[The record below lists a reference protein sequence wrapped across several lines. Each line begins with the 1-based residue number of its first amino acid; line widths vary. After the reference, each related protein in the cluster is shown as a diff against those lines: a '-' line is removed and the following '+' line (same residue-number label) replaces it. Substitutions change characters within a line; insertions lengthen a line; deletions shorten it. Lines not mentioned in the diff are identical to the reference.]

1 MTTSAD
7 ILKIN
12 WAQNFPIDRI
22 VNILGIEMDKKGR
35 FVCPYH
41 QDPVPSMVIVKAKN
55 KCKCFECGAEASPLD
70 LIQVILGYT
79 DSKKALNFLQKYN
92 TPVLIKPNTPVE
104 LGTEFAAPP
113 LPSDLP
119 SAYKI
124 LTEFYSE
131 FCSDVNQTTRNML
144 HSLKLNIDFVTAD
157 YMGMLVLS
165 ASDILQQMSRRWSF
179 EDLVDSGLFVATPEG
194 DLSLIFDQDTLIIPH
209 PLLFD
214 VPEDI
219 ATTGT
224 QKIISFITG
233 INPGLKGSFEKH
245 TQGKYW
251 QPFSIKVENAKKV
264 LLCEGVFNVFSL
276 ATFSRLFNPYSLI
289 LEYLTPEI
297 LEKFRGT
304 DVTVAFNHPMAS
316 EGKKQKD
323 LTDQYNEKNKKIAAL
338 FKEHL
343 NQNITIL
350 NTPIG
355 IELGQFFKRY
365 R

>member
-1 MTTSAD
+1 
-7 ILKIN
+7 
-12 WAQNFPIDRI
+12 
-22 VNILGIEMDKKGR
+22 MDKKGR

-79 DSKKALNFLQKYN
+79 DSKKALSFLQKYN
-92 TPVLIKPNTPVE
+92 TPVLIKPNSPVE
-104 LGTEFAAPP
+104 LGTEFSPTP
-113 LPSDLP
+113 LPNNLLP
-119 SAYKI
+119 AYKI

-131 FCSDVNQTTRNML
+131 FCADVNQTTRNML
-144 HSLKLNIDFVTAD
+144 HSLKINLDFVHAD

-165 ASDILQQMSRRWSF
+165 SSDIIQQMSRRWSF
-179 EDLVDSGLFVATPEG
+179 EDLIDSGLFASTPEG
-194 DLSLIFDQDTLIIPH
+194 ELRLIFDQDTLIIPH
-209 PLLFD
+209 PLFFNSPLEN
-214 VPEDI
+214 PP
-219 ATTGT
+219 GT
-224 QKIISFITG
+224 QRIISFITG
-233 INPGLKGSFEKH
+233 INPGLKGSVEKQ
-245 TQGKYW
+245 TNGKYW

-289 LEYLTPEI
+289 LENLTPEI
-297 LEKFRGT
+297 LENFKT
-304 DVTVAFNHPMAS
+304 MDVTVAFNHPMAS

-323 LTDQYNEKNKKIAAL
+323 LTEEYNEKNRKICNM
-338 FKEHL
+338 FKEQL